1 MDISARLEKFTDQ
14 LRTPGHRRS
23 VILRRALAL
32 ALLAAALGSALI
44 NAAHADPY
52 VVTFARE
59 VAPGTTLSADDLELR
74 RLPPDMVPEN
84 ALRET
89 ALAEGQLLAAAAARG
104 EVVTTTRLVGPDLS
118 AALLADAP
126 PGEPF
131 SMVPVPLAEPDI
143 IPLMHH
149 GAQVD
154 VVGQGPRVVAS
165 GGKVVTTGDEGT
177 VLVLLRQSEAS
188 AVAAASLGEPLTL
201 VLSGAAPPPTIP

>member
-1 MDISARLEKFTDQ
+1 MDISTRLEKFTDQ

-32 ALLAAALGSALI
+32 ALLTAALGSALI

-74 RLPPDMVPEN
+74 RFPPDMVPEN

-154 VVGQGPRVVAS
+154 VVGQGPRVVAA
-165 GGKVVTTGDEGT
+165 GGRVVTTGDEGT

>member
-1 MDISARLEKFTDQ
+1 MDISTRLEKFTDQ

-74 RLPPDMVPEN
+74 RFPPDMVPEN

-154 VVGQGPRVVAS
+154 VVGQGPRVVAA
-165 GGKVVTTGDEGT
+165 GGRVVTTGDEGT

-201 VLSGAAPPPTIP
+201 VLSGAAPPSTIP

>member
-1 MDISARLEKFTDQ
+1 MDISTRLEKFTDQ

-154 VVGQGPRVVAS
+154 VVGQGPRVVAT
-165 GGKVVTTGDEGT
+165 GGRVVTTGDEGT

-201 VLSGAAPPPTIP
+201 VLSGAAPPSTIP

>member
-1 MDISARLEKFTDQ
+1 MDISTRLEKFTDQ
-14 LRTPGHRRS
+14 LRAPGHRRS

-32 ALLAAALGSALI
+32 AFLAAALGSALI

-74 RLPPDMVPEN
+74 RFPPDMVPEN

-154 VVGQGPRVVAS
+154 VVGQGPRVVAA
-165 GGKVVTTGDEGT
+165 GGRVVTTGDEGT

>member
-1 MDISARLEKFTDQ
+1 MDISTRLEKFTDQ

-89 ALAEGQLLAAAAARG
+89 ALAEGQLLAAAAAPG

-154 VVGQGPRVVAS
+154 VVGQGPRVVAT

-177 VLVLLRQSEAS
+177 VLILLRQSEAS

>member
-1 MDISARLEKFTDQ
+1 MDISTRLEKFTDQ

-32 ALLAAALGSALI
+32 ALLVAALGSALI

-154 VVGQGPRVVAS
+154 VVGQGPRVVAT

>member
-1 MDISARLEKFTDQ
+1 MDISTRLEKFTDQ

-74 RLPPDMVPEN
+74 RLPPDMLPEN

-89 ALAEGQLLAAAAARG
+89 ALAEGQLLAAAAASG

-154 VVGQGPRVVAS
+154 VVGQGPRVVAA
-165 GGKVVTTGDEGT
+165 GGRVVTTGDEGT